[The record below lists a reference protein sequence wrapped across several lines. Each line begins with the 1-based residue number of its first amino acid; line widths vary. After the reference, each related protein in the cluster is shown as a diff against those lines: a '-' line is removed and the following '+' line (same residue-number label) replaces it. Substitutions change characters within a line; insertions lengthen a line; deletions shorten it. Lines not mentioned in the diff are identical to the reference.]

1 MFKFLYKLFNPA
13 KNSII
18 DEEIDMKKYLIIGL
32 GNIGSDY
39 ANTRHN
45 IGFKILDFFAKEESL
60 NFETQKL
67 GDVTTYKFKGHQFI
81 FLKPSTYMNLSGKAV
96 VYWMTKE
103 NIPLENM
110 LVITDDL
117 NLPFGTIRLKT
128 KGSDGG
134 HNGLKDIQDKLQTTN
149 YNRFR
154 FGISDAFSKGRQID
168 YVLGE
173 WTEEENSKLT
183 ERLQKSVELI
193 KSFGTAGVNITMNT
207 FNGA

>member
-1 MFKFLYKLFNPA
+1 MLKFLRTIFKFS
-13 KNSII
+13 NSPTQI
-18 DEEIDMKKYLIIGL
+18 EKSAMKKYLIVGL

-45 IGFKILDFFAKEESL
+45 IGFKILDHLAKMESL
-60 NFETQKL
+60 SFETQKL
-67 GDVTTYKFKGHQFI
+67 GDMAIYKFKGRQFI
-81 FLKPSTYMNLSGKAV
+81 LLKPNTYMNLSGKAIL
-96 VYWMTKE
+96 YWLNKE
-103 NIPLENM
+103 NIPLENL

-134 HNGLKDIQDKLQTTN
+134 HNGLKDTQDKLQTTN

-154 FGISDAFSKGRQID
+154 FGISDAFSQGRQVD

-173 WTEEENSKLT
+173 WTPEEDAKLT
-183 ERLQKSVELI
+183 ERLDKAVALI
-193 KSFGTAGVNITMNT
+193 KSFGTAGINISMNT
-207 FNGA
+207 FNGQ

>member
-1 MFKFLYKLFNPA
+1 MFKFLYNLFNTS
-13 KNSII
+13 KDSII
-18 DEEIDMKKYLIIGL
+18 DEETSMKKYLIIGL
-32 GNIGSDY
+32 GNIGDDY

-45 IGFKILDFFAKEESL
+45 IGFKILDFFAKEESI

-67 GDVTTYKFKGHQFI
+67 GDVAIYKFKGRQFI

-96 VYWMTKE
+96 TYWMNKE
-103 NIPLENM
+103 NIPIENL

-173 WTEEENSKLT
+173 WTEEENTILT
-183 ERLQKSVELI
+183 ERLKKSVELI